1 MGKYNYTK
9 RVELFWDIDEV
20 ERDVFIA
27 VSSLEKEFYIILN
40 LEIILKKIKKNHPNL
55 NEQTSKI
62 YCEIY
67 RGAFRK
73 EVSLGTLNEA
83 FFDSFSNNSFQV
95 DDRISR
101 NLEEIDANRVSFR
114 IIVTNKNNQILASS
128 NSIKPFFIGKKEE
141 IKKIKKNRELPL
153 FATKISDEIQ
163 HPWDVG
169 FENDSD
175 KTKMI
180 PVIYFNSKLDI
191 ASECETDDR
200 LTVVIFS
207 YAFKEL
213 LRRCLILSDVEE
225 NKHIQEFLRFAEEAN
240 SNFKVEDI
248 QQQLA
253 SSSESDEIYSQD
265 IELFIN
271 NAVEKYLEQF
281 QLLKKYENARQN
293 LNIQSEE

>member
-9 RVELFWDIDEV
+9 RVELFWDIDEA

-213 LRRCLILSDVEE
+213 LRRCLIMSDVEE
-225 NKHIQEFLRFAEEAN
+225 NKHIQEFLRFAEDAN

>member
-213 LRRCLILSDVEE
+213 LRRCLIMSDVEE

-271 NAVEKYLEQF
+271 NAVEKYLEKF

>member
-9 RVELFWDIDEV
+9 RVELFWDIDDV

-40 LEIILKKIKKNHPNL
+40 LELILKKIKKNHPNL
-55 NEQTSKI
+55 NEQSSKI
-62 YCEIY
+62 FCEIY

-83 FFDSFSNNSFQV
+83 FFDSFSNNNFQI

-101 NLEEIDANRVSFR
+101 NLDEIDANRVSFR

-175 KTKMI
+175 RTKMI

-213 LRRCLILSDVEE
+213 LRRCLIMSDVEE
-225 NKHIQEFLRFAEEAN
+225 NKHIQEFLKFAEEAN
-240 SNFKVEDI
+240 SSFKVEDI

-253 SSSESDEIYSQD
+253 SSSENEDIYSSD
-265 IELFIN
+265 IEIFIN

>member
-101 NLEEIDANRVSFR
+101 NLDEIDANRVSFR
-114 IIVTNKNNQILASS
+114 IIVTNKNNHILASS

-169 FENDSD
+169 FENDGD

-213 LRRCLILSDVEE
+213 LRRCLIMSDVEE

>member
-1 MGKYNYTK
+1 LGYWWSWKRCFYSSKLIRERVLYNFK
-9 RVELFWDIDEV
+9 FRNNI
-20 ERDVFIA
+20 
-27 VSSLEKEFYIILN
+27 
-40 LEIILKKIKKNHPNL
+40 KKNKKNHPNL

-83 FFDSFSNNSFQV
+83 FFDSFSNNNFQV

-101 NLEEIDANRVSFR
+101 NLGEIDANRVSFR

-180 PVIYFNSKLDI
+180 PVIYFNAKLDI

-213 LRRCLILSDVEE
+213 LRRCLIMSDVEE
-225 NKHIQEFLRFAEEAN
+225 NKHIQEFLKFAEGAN
-240 SNFKVEDI
+240 SNLKVEDI
-248 QQQLA
+248 QQQIA

>member
-114 IIVTNKNNQILASS
+114 IIVTNKNNHILASS

-213 LRRCLILSDVEE
+213 LRRCLIMSDVEE
-225 NKHIQEFLRFAEEAN
+225 NKHIQEFLRFAEDAN

>member
-9 RVELFWDIDEV
+9 RVELLWDIDEV

-95 DDRISR
+95 DERISR
-101 NLEEIDANRVSFR
+101 NLDEIDANRVSFR

-175 KTKMI
+175 KSKMI

-213 LRRCLILSDVEE
+213 LRRCLIMSDVEE
-225 NKHIQEFLRFAEEAN
+225 NKHIQEFLKFAEEAN
-240 SNFKVEDI
+240 SIFKVEDI

-253 SSSESDEIYSQD
+253 SSSESDEIYSPD

>member
-101 NLEEIDANRVSFR
+101 NLDEIDANRVSFR

-169 FENDSD
+169 FENDGD

-213 LRRCLILSDVEE
+213 LRRCLIMSDVED
-225 NKHIQEFLRFAEEAN
+225 NRHIQEFLRFAEEAN

-271 NAVEKYLEQF
+271 NAVEKYLEKF

>member
-101 NLEEIDANRVSFR
+101 NLDEIDANRVSFR
-114 IIVTNKNNQILASS
+114 IIVTNKNNHILASS

-213 LRRCLILSDVEE
+213 LRRCLIMSDVEE
-225 NKHIQEFLRFAEEAN
+225 NKHIQEFLRFAEDAN

>member
-1 MGKYNYTK
+1 MGKDNYTK
-9 RVELFWDIDEV
+9 RVELFWDIEDDQ
-20 ERDVFIA
+20 RDVFIA
-27 VSSLEKEFYIILN
+27 VSSLEREFYIILN
-40 LEIILKKIKKNHPNL
+40 LNSILEKIRKNHSKL
-55 NEQTSKI
+55 NEHTSKI

-73 EVSLGTLNEA
+73 EVQLGTLSEA
-83 FFDSFSNNSFQV
+83 FFDSFGNSNFQV
-95 DDRISR
+95 DDRIDRS
-101 NLEEIDANRVSFR
+101 LDEIDVNRVSFR
-114 IIVTNKNNQILASS
+114 IIITNKNNQILASS
-128 NSIKPFFIGKKEE
+128 NSIKPFNIGKKEE
-141 IKKIKKNRELPL
+141 IKKIRKNRELPL

-175 KTKMI
+175 KAKMI

-225 NKHIQEFLRFAEEAN
+225 NKHIQEFLKFAEKAN
-240 SNFKVEDI
+240 SNFKVEEI

-253 SSSESDEIYSQD
+253 TSTENEEIYSND

-281 QLLKKYENARQN
+281 QLLKKYESARQN
-293 LNIQSEE
+293 LNIQNED

>member
-83 FFDSFSNNSFQV
+83 FFDSFSNNNFQV

-213 LRRCLILSDVEE
+213 LRRCLIMSDVEE
-225 NKHIQEFLRFAEEAN
+225 NKHIQEFLRFAEDAN

>member
-101 NLEEIDANRVSFR
+101 NLDEIDANRVSFR

-213 LRRCLILSDVEE
+213 LRRCLIMSDVEE

>member
-9 RVELFWDIDEV
+9 RVELFWDIDEA

-83 FFDSFSNNSFQV
+83 FFDSFSNNNFQV

-213 LRRCLILSDVEE
+213 LRRCLIMSDVEE

>member
-1 MGKYNYTK
+1 MGKFNYTN
-9 RVELFWDIDEV
+9 RVELFWDIDDDQ
-20 ERDVFIA
+20 RDVFIA
-27 VSSLEKEFYIILN
+27 VSSLEREFYIMLN
-40 LEIILKKIKKNHPNL
+40 LNLILKKIRKNHPKL
-55 NEQTSKI
+55 NEQTTKI

-73 EVSLGTLNEA
+73 EVQLGTLKEPYH
-83 FFDSFSNNSFQV
+83 DSYSGNNFQV
-95 DDRISR
+95 DDRIVR
-101 NLEEIDANRVSFR
+101 TLDEIDVNRVSFR
-114 IIVTNKNNQILASS
+114 IIITNTNNQILASS
-128 NSIKPFFIGKKEE
+128 NSIRPFFIGKKEE
-141 IKKIKKNRELPL
+141 IKTIKQNKELPL

-175 KTKMI
+175 KSKMI
-180 PVIYFNSKLDI
+180 PVIYFNAKLDI

-213 LRRCLILSDVEE
+213 LRRCLLLSDVDE
-225 NKHIQEFLRFAEEAN
+225 NKHIQEFLKFAEQAN
-240 SNFKVEDI
+240 TNLKVEEI
-248 QQQLA
+248 QQQIA
-253 SSSESDEIYSQD
+253 STNENEEIYSPE
-265 IELFIN
+265 IELFID
-271 NAVEKYLEQF
+271 NAVAKYLEQF

>member
-9 RVELFWDIDEV
+9 RVELFWDIDEL

-83 FFDSFSNNSFQV
+83 FFDSFSNNNFQV

-213 LRRCLILSDVEE
+213 LRRCLIMSDVEE
-225 NKHIQEFLRFAEEAN
+225 NKHIQEFLRFAEDAN

>member
-1 MGKYNYTK
+1 M
-9 RVELFWDIDEV
+9 
-20 ERDVFIA
+20 
-27 VSSLEKEFYIILN
+27 
-40 LEIILKKIKKNHPNL
+40 
-55 NEQTSKI
+55 
-62 YCEIY
+62 
-67 RGAFRK
+67 
-73 EVSLGTLNEA
+73 
-83 FFDSFSNNSFQV
+83 
-95 DDRISR
+95 
-101 NLEEIDANRVSFR
+101 
-114 IIVTNKNNQILASS
+114 
-128 NSIKPFFIGKKEE
+128 
-141 IKKIKKNRELPL
+141 
-153 FATKISDEIQ
+153 
-163 HPWDVG
+163 G

-200 LTVVIFS
+200 LTEVIFS

-213 LRRCLILSDVEE
+213 LRRCLIMSDVEE
-225 NKHIQEFLRFAEEAN
+225 NKHIQEFLRFAEDAN

-248 QQQLA
+248 QQLA

>member
-27 VSSLEKEFYIILN
+27 VSSLEKEFYLILN
-40 LEIILKKIKKNHPNL
+40 LEIILKKIKKNHSNL

-83 FFDSFSNNSFQV
+83 FSDSFSNNNFQV

-101 NLEEIDANRVSFR
+101 NLDEIDANRVSFR

-141 IKKIKKNRELPL
+141 IKKIKKNREHPL

-175 KTKMI
+175 KAKMI

-207 YAFKEL
+207 FAFKEL
-213 LRRCLILSDVEE
+213 LRRCLIMNDVED
-225 NKHIQEFLRFAEEAN
+225 NKYIQEFLKFAEEAN
-240 SNFKVEDI
+240 SNFKVEEI

-253 SSSESDEIYSQD
+253 SSSESDEIYSPD

>member
-1 MGKYNYTK
+1 M
-9 RVELFWDIDEV
+9 
-20 ERDVFIA
+20 
-27 VSSLEKEFYIILN
+27 
-40 LEIILKKIKKNHPNL
+40 
-55 NEQTSKI
+55 
-62 YCEIY
+62 
-67 RGAFRK
+67 
-73 EVSLGTLNEA
+73 
-83 FFDSFSNNSFQV
+83 
-95 DDRISR
+95 
-101 NLEEIDANRVSFR
+101 
-114 IIVTNKNNQILASS
+114 
-128 NSIKPFFIGKKEE
+128 
-141 IKKIKKNRELPL
+141 
-153 FATKISDEIQ
+153 
-163 HPWDVG
+163 G

-213 LRRCLILSDVEE
+213 LRRCLIMSDVEE
-225 NKHIQEFLRFAEEAN
+225 NKHIQEFLRFAEDAN

>member
-9 RVELFWDIDEV
+9 RVELFWDIEDDQ
-20 ERDVFIA
+20 RDVFIA
-27 VSSLEKEFYIILN
+27 VSSLEREFYIILN
-40 LEIILKKIKKNHPNL
+40 LKFILEKIKKNHSKL

-73 EVSLGTLNEA
+73 EVQLGTLSEA
-83 FFDSFSNNSFQV
+83 FFDSFSNNNFQV
-95 DDRISR
+95 DDRIDRS
-101 NLEEIDANRVSFR
+101 LDEIDVNRVSFR
-114 IIVTNKNNQILASS
+114 IIITNKNNQILASS
-128 NSIKPFFIGKKEE
+128 NSIKPFNIGKKEE
-141 IKKIKKNRELPL
+141 IKKIRKNRELPL

-163 HPWDVG
+163 HPWDIG

-225 NKHIQEFLRFAEEAN
+225 NKHIQEFLKFAEKAN
-240 SNFKVEDI
+240 SNLKVEDI

-253 SSSESDEIYSQD
+253 TSTENEEIYSND

-281 QLLKKYENARQN
+281 QLLKKYESARQN
-293 LNIQSEE
+293 LNIQNED

>member
-1 MGKYNYTK
+1 MVNVLLK
-9 RVELFWDIDEV
+9 R
-20 ERDVFIA
+20 
-27 VSSLEKEFYIILN
+27 
-40 LEIILKKIKKNHPNL
+40 
-55 NEQTSKI
+55 
-62 YCEIY
+62 C
-67 RGAFRK
+67 
-73 EVSLGTLNEA
+73 
-83 FFDSFSNNSFQV
+83 
-95 DDRISR
+95 
-101 NLEEIDANRVSFR
+101 
-114 IIVTNKNNQILASS
+114 KNNQILASS
-128 NSIKPFFIGKKEE
+128 NSIKPFFILKKEE

-180 PVIYFNSKLDI
+180 PVIYFNAKLDI

-213 LRRCLILSDVEE
+213 LRRCLIMSDVEE
-225 NKHIQEFLRFAEEAN
+225 NKHIQEFLKFAEGAN
-240 SNFKVEDI
+240 SNLKVEDI
-248 QQQLA
+248 QQQIA

-293 LNIQSEE
+293 LNMQSEE

>member
-20 ERDVFIA
+20 ERDVFVA

-213 LRRCLILSDVEE
+213 LRRCLIMSDVEE
-225 NKHIQEFLRFAEEAN
+225 NKHIQEFLRFAEDAN

>member
-83 FFDSFSNNSFQV
+83 FFDSFSNNNFQV

-213 LRRCLILSDVEE
+213 LRRCLIMSDVEE

>member
-213 LRRCLILSDVEE
+213 LRRCLIMSDVEE
-225 NKHIQEFLRFAEEAN
+225 NKHIQEFLRFAEDAN

>member
-9 RVELFWDIDEV
+9 RVELFWDIDDV

-101 NLEEIDANRVSFR
+101 NLGEIDANRVSFR

-213 LRRCLILSDVEE
+213 LRRCLIMSDVEE
-225 NKHIQEFLRFAEEAN
+225 NKHIQEFLKFAEEAN

-253 SSSESDEIYSQD
+253 SSSEIDEIYSQD

>member
-9 RVELFWDIDEV
+9 RVELFWDIEDDQ
-20 ERDVFIA
+20 RDVFIA
-27 VSSLEKEFYIILN
+27 VSSLEREFYIILN
-40 LEIILKKIKKNHPNL
+40 LNSILEKIRKNHSKL
-55 NEQTSKI
+55 NEHTSKI

-73 EVSLGTLNEA
+73 EVQLGTLSEA
-83 FFDSFSNNSFQV
+83 FFDSFSNSNFQV
-95 DDRISR
+95 DDRIDRS
-101 NLEEIDANRVSFR
+101 LDEIDVNRVSFR
-114 IIVTNKNNQILASS
+114 IIITNKNNQILASS
-128 NSIKPFFIGKKEE
+128 NSIKPFNIGNKEE
-141 IKKIKKNRELPL
+141 INKIRKNRELPL

-175 KTKMI
+175 KAKMI

-225 NKHIQEFLRFAEEAN
+225 NKHIQEFLKFAEKAN
-240 SNFKVEDI
+240 SNFKVEEI

-253 SSSESDEIYSQD
+253 TSTENEEIYSND

-281 QLLKKYENARQN
+281 QLLKKYESARQN
-293 LNIQSEE
+293 LNIQNED